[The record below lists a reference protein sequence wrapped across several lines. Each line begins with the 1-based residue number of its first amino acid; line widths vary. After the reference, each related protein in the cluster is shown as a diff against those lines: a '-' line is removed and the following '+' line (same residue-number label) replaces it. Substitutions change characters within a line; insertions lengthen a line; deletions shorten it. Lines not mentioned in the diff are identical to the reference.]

1 MKCEFD
7 KGIITDYLSNQLS
20 EEERLQ
26 FESHLKECAEC
37 KEELEAQQHLWKL
50 MGESTVPAYSSR
62 LDNLDPFVIEPV
74 RKDSLS
80 WLQVAAVFILVVAGF
95 AAGYIIRRPAVPVV
109 DNSYKMQVDSL
120 SAQMHDMRE
129 MMMLSLLENPS
140 ASERIRAVSYTSEI
154 NTANDKVVEALL
166 TTLNND
172 ANVNVRLMTLNAL
185 MHYTDNPAV
194 REGLVQSIVNQ
205 ESPLVQSAMA
215 DAMLKMQEKKAVP
228 SLKKLL
234 EQKKINTQVKIKIE
248 HTISRLI

>member
-7 KGIITDYLSNQLS
+7 KGVITDYIGNQLS
-20 EEERLQ
+20 GEERSA
-26 FESHLKECAEC
+26 FESHLNECAEC
-37 KEELEAQQHLWKL
+37 KEELETQQHLWKL
-50 MGESTVPAYSSR
+50 MGETTVPAYSSR
-62 LDNLDPFVIEPV
+62 LDNVDPFVIESV
-74 RKDSLS
+74 QKDSRT
-80 WLQVAAVFILVVAGF
+80 WLKVAAVFILVVAGF

-109 DNSYKMQVDSL
+109 DNSYKMQVDL
-120 SAQMHDMRE
+120 LAQVHDLRE
-129 MMMLSLLENPS
+129 MLMLSLLENPS
-140 ASERIRAVSYTSEI
+140 ASERIRAVSYTNEI
-154 NTANDKVVEALL
+154 NTVNDKVVEALL

-215 DAMLKMQEKKAVP
+215 DAMLKMQEKRAIP

-234 EQKKINTQVKIKIE
+234 EQKQINTQVKIKIE

>member
-7 KGIITDYLSNQLS
+7 KGVITDYISNQLTD
-20 EEERLQ
+20 EERAS

-37 KEELEAQQHLWKL
+37 KEELETQQHLWSL

-62 LDNLDPFVIEPV
+62 LDYLDPFVIEPV
-74 RKDSLS
+74 NKDSRR
-80 WLQVAAVFILVVAGF
+80 WLKVAAVFMLVIAGF
-95 AAGYIIRRPAVPVV
+95 AAGYVIRRPSAEVV
-109 DNSYKMQVDSL
+109 DNSYKTQVDSL
-120 SAQMHDMRE
+120 SAQMRDMRE

-140 ASERIRAVSYTSEI
+140 ASERIRAVGYTNEI
-154 NTANDKVVEALL
+154 NKANDKVIEALL

-172 ANVNVRLMTLNAL
+172 PNVNVRLMTLNAL
-185 MHYTDNPAV
+185 MHYTDNAIV

-234 EQKKINTQVKIKIE
+234 EQKQINTQVKAKIE
-248 HTISRLI
+248 QTISRLI